1 MERAALYLDMA
12 LSQISNHAY
21 APATVFTLHVY
32 QYNLEQGKLSGGRS
46 RLHLISLGDA
56 NAAKGGLPLSGIGN
70 VLLAVLSGQKHVPYK
85 SHPLTIILRECLASF
100 SSNISVITHLS
111 YAQVSGRRPICL
123 GMCLTQMFPLC
134 PVPESH

>member
-32 QYNLEQGKLSGGRS
+32 QYNLQEQGKRRSCIFNTASPMLIYTPLAVSGGRS
-46 RLHLISLGDA
+46 RLHLISLGDSA
-56 NAAKGGLPLSGIGN
+56 NSKGGLPLSGVGN

-85 SHPLTIILRECLASF
+85 THPLTVILKECLASF

-111 YAQVSGRRPICL
+111 YAQVR
-123 GMCLTQMFPLC
+123 
-134 PVPESH
+134 